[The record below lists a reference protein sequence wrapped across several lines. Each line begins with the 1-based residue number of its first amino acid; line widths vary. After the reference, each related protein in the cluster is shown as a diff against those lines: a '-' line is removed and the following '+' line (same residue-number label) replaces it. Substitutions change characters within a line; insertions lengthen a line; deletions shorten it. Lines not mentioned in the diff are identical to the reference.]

1 MAQPTQYK
9 RTTDFTTRNP
19 DQVDLGAINKEF
31 DAVSNSVNQ
40 IIKALGLIQMDDGR
54 LAVGV
59 VSYDSLDVDAQDR
72 LKPIPGKDGRNGV
85 DGKDGK
91 DGAKGERGASFD
103 ADYRGLISERPS
115 FDSYSKGFSF
125 LAMDEGKLYFKLSDN
140 NGDWS
145 TGYTYGKGDKGDPGI
160 NGVDGVAGAPGLPG
174 QDGSDGVDGKDGIDG
189 AVTQVDTTQQTTSII
204 GKRYVKVKLALVDGK
219 LSLVLDTAA

>member
-31 DAVSNSVNQ
+31 DAVSTSVNQ
-40 IIKALGLIQMDDGR
+40 IIQALGLIQMDDGR

-59 VSYDSLDVDAQDR
+59 VSYDTLDADAQER

-91 DGAKGERGASFD
+91 DGQKGDVGSSFD
-103 ADYRGLISERPS
+103 ADYRGLISERS
-115 FDSYSKGFSF
+115 MFDAYSKGFSF
-125 LAMDEGKLYFKLSDN
+125 LAMDEGKLYFKLSDAS
-140 NGDWS
+140 GDWS
-145 TGYTYGKGDKGDPGI
+145 SGYTYGKGDQGDPGI
-160 NGVDGVAGAPGLPG
+160 NGVDGSPGAPGLPG
-174 QDGSDGVDGKDGIDG
+174 EDGTNGKDGKDGIDG

>member
-1 MAQPTQYK
+1 MSQPTQYK

-31 DAVSNSVNQ
+31 DAVSATVNQ
-40 IIKALGLIQMDDGR
+40 IIAALGLIQMDDGR

-59 VSYDSLDVDAQDR
+59 VNYDALDANTQDR
-72 LKPIPGKDGRNGV
+72 LKPIPGKDGRDGI
-85 DGKDGK
+85 DGKNGK

-103 ADYRGLISERPS
+103 ANYRGLISERRL
-115 FDSYSKGFSF
+115 FDRNKKGFSF
-125 LAMDEGKLYFKLSDN
+125 LAMDEGKLYFKLTDEEGN
-140 NGDWS
+140 WS
-145 TGYTYGKGDKGDPGI
+145 SGYTYGKGDKGDPGV
-160 NGVDGVAGAPGLPG
+160 NGIDGQDGAPGLPG
-174 QDGSDGVDGKDGIDG
+174 VDGRDGVDGKDGING
-189 AVTQVDTTQQTTSII
+189 AVIEVDTTQQITSII

>member
-31 DAVSNSVNQ
+31 DAVSTSVNQ
-40 IIKALGLIQMDDGR
+40 IIAALGLIQMDDGR

-59 VSYDSLDVDAQDR
+59 VNYDALDADAQDR

-103 ADYRGLISERPS
+103 ADYRGLISERPL

-140 NGDWS
+140 KGDWS

-174 QDGSDGVDGKDGIDG
+174 QNGSDGVDGKDGIDG